1 MRVLGFDPG
10 LASFGWCV
18 ADVADE
24 VSILE
29 LGVWRTKP
37 DTTKSAIRGT
47 SDVAERVAVL
57 IRNVA
62 ELVER
67 AQPSALCMEDFSP
80 PRSSSAAAKVARVFG
95 MLDAVAEYEGLAS
108 LRVTPQ
114 EIKLAMCGRRGASKD
129 DVENEVLRWCEPE
142 AIGQLER
149 DVTASQRNHA
159 YDAAGS
165 VLASKHHPLMLM
177 LTRGGR

>member
-1 MRVLGFDPG
+1 MRVVGMDPG

-24 VSILE
+24 ISILE
-29 LGVWRTKP
+29 LGVWRTEPSK
-37 DTTKSAIRGT
+37 TKSAIRGT
-47 SDVAERVAVL
+47 SDVAERVAYL
-57 IRNVA
+57 MRSVA

-67 AQPSALCMEDFSP
+67 TQPSALCMEDFSP

-129 DVENEVLRWCEPE
+129 AVQAEVFRWCTASALE
-142 AIGQLER
+142 QLEGN
-149 DVTASQRNHA
+149 APKSQHNHA
-159 YDAAGS
+159 FDAGGA
-165 VLASKHHPLMLM
+165 VLASKHHPVMLILM
-177 LTRGGR
+177 RGGR